1 MEYTRE
7 ARPKDELEGT
17 LFAPPLPTPIPYA
30 EAMIE
35 LNTLRLETNWVD
47 SAISVMP
54 PSPPN
59 ETRSLVEPLLQ
70 STSYQYGDKDS
81 SVLYTNLIQN
91 QENANPE
98 SRVKLEEKRVRAAQ
112 VIAEITQE
120 KESDLDRKAQT
131 DVYSKNYLEE
141 QAVKRAN
148 EFAKKRDKDGLD
160 VKEDKYSSKPI
171 KTYGEA
177 VGGTKKQLRAEEDL
191 LKKTIDGGYKIS
203 DYETSDYETKGYKTA
218 EYRSVYD

>member
-1 MEYTRE
+1 
-7 ARPKDELEGT
+7 
-17 LFAPPLPTPIPYA
+17 
-30 EAMIE
+30 MIE
-35 LNTLRLETNWVD
+35 LNTLRLETTGVD

-112 VIAEITQE
+112 VIAQQNQENANPESRVKLEEKRVRAAQVIAEITQE
-120 KESDLDRKAQT
+120 KESDLDRKAQIN
-131 DVYSKNYLEE
+131 VYSKNYSEE

-177 VGGTKKQLRAEEDL
+177 VGGTKKQLIAEEDL
-191 LKKTIDGGYKIS
+191 LKKMIDGGYKIS

-218 EYRSVYD
+218 EYKSVYD